1 MAVSSLS
8 VLICQLYSPT
18 LLLFTSPSILSCF
31 SLDSSPYLK
40 LYGIKLSS
48 SRGATILIVLELLG
62 DGEEVP
68 HAPWVGD
75 ISAQLYVTLDLYSQP
90 TEAEN
95 VPCDLNNMEKS
106 TPGLES

>member
-1 MAVSSLS
+1 MQKHEIWSELSATDRQEPSPGSTS
-8 VLICQLYSPT
+8 VLQLQ
-18 LLLFTSPSILSCF
+18 
-31 SLDSSPYLK
+31 
-40 LYGIKLSS
+40 
-48 SRGATILIVLELLG
+48 RGATILIVLELLG